1 MTLATKSRTSRR
13 ESRKSLERK
22 ARRIAPKP
30 AKKPRTTIPSPQV
43 ARIIQRYISGEGIR
57 KIAREEKRDPGT
69 VAKIVRSEEVLGYT
83 QKLREQY
90 YALGELALD
99 GLRRALEKNSDGR
112 LAHELLRNIGVIPNS
127 EEAHALERRMH
138 QAEPATEEQAVKK
151 EMLKLV
157 LGAYERAKM
166 FRQPF
171 PALDE
176 PDSPQ
181 IEPVTES
188 RNGFHRHQT
197 GQ

>member
-1 MTLATKSRTSRR
+1 MTVATKSKISPR
-13 ESRKSLERK
+13 ESGKSVERR
-22 ARRIAPKP
+22 ARHNPPKP

-90 YALGELALD
+90 YGLGELALE
-99 GLRRALEKNSDGR
+99 GLRRALEKSTDGK

-127 EEAHALERRMH
+127 EEAHALERRMQ
-138 QAEPATEEQAVKK
+138 QAEPETEEEVKA

-157 LGAYERAKM
+157 FGAYERAKM
-166 FRQPF
+166 FNMPL
-171 PALDE
+171 PALDDPELPQTE
-176 PDSPQ
+176 PLN
-181 IEPVTES
+181 ES
-188 RNGFHRHQT
+188 RNGFHRRQT
-197 GQ
+197 DQ